1 MITCDEGAPVGWRV
15 GHVEGF
21 DVGRSEGMKDGDF
34 DGFSQWKE
42 KDTTCQFG

>member
-21 DVGRSEGMKDGDF
+21 DVGRSEGMKDGDKLGQSNDIF
-34 DGFSQWKE
+34 IIEYPQ
-42 KDTTCQFG
+42 